1 MQPTLF
7 SDVDNSMR
15 AAREEIF
22 GPVVCLLPYGDER
35 EAVRIA
41 DDSESGRSGSVWTVG
56 IEHGT
61 DIARRIRTGTY
72 SVHTFSPDML
82 GPFGGYQTSGLG
94 RAFGP
99 RATAPAWSTR
109 RSTCRR
115 GPEPW
120 ATTGTT
126 AAVGGRRVP
135 GGGVGRVRFP
145 PEGREDRG
153 SAGLWRG
160 SHGRHVT
167 GDRPASSRE

>member
-7 SDVDNSMR
+7 GDVDNSMP

-41 DDSESGRSGSVWTVG
+41 DDSESGRSGSVWTAG

-99 RATAPAWSTR
+99 EVYGACLEHKTIHLPA
-109 RSTCRR
+109 
-115 GPEPW
+115 G
-120 ATTGTT
+120 A
-126 AAVGGRRVP
+126 
-135 GGGVGRVRFP
+135 
-145 PEGREDRG
+145 
-153 SAGLWRG
+153 
-160 SHGRHVT
+160 
-167 GDRPASSRE
+167 